1 MKIQFEPNLEY
12 QQEAVS
18 AITDIFDG
26 QEICQSNFSVPSFD
40 TKGCMIM

>member
-1 MKIQFEPNLEY
+1 MKIQFEPNLKY